1 MITHTDEP
9 PERFWEQFYADGARW
24 SGKPNRSLV
33 DEVAAL
39 APGSALDLGCG
50 YGGDAIWLARQG
62 WRVTAVDISAN
73 ALEQAVAHAE
83 QAGVAERIDFQRRN
97 LGESFPDG
105 RFDLVTTSFL
115 HSPAELPRERIL
127 RAAAAAV
134 APGGRLLIVGHA
146 PSESHRHA
154 DLPTLEQVLGELA
167 PPDAEWETVT
177 AELRELE
184 HTFRGET
191 EAHRRID
198 VVVHLRRIG

>member
-1 MITHTDEP
+1 MITHTDDP
-9 PERFWEQFYADGARW
+9 PEQFWEQFYADGARW

-50 YGGDAIWLARQG
+50 YGGDAIWLAQQG

-83 QAGVAERIDFQRRN
+83 EAGVADAVDFQRRN
-97 LGESFPDG
+97 LAESFPPG
-105 RFDLVTTSFL
+105 RFDLVTASFL
-115 HSPAELPRERIL
+115 HSPAELPREQIVRD
-127 RAAAAAV
+127 AAAAV

-154 DLPTLEQVLGELA
+154 DLPTLDQVLGALA
-167 PPDAEWETVT
+167 LPADEWETIA
-177 AELRELE
+177 AELRELR

-191 EAHRRID
+191 EAHTRVD
-198 VVVHLRRIG
+198 VVVHVRRR

>member
-9 PERFWEQFYADGARW
+9 PEQFWEQFYADGARW

-33 DEVAAL
+33 DEVAPL

-83 QAGVAERIDFQRRN
+83 EAGVADRIDFQRHN
-97 LGESFPDG
+97 LAASFPKG
-105 RFDLVTTSFL
+105 TFDLVTTSFL
-115 HSPAELPRERIL
+115 HSPAELPREQIL

-154 DLPTLEQVLGELA
+154 DLPTLAQVLAELA
-167 PPDAEWETVT
+167 LPDDAWETIA

-184 HTFRGET
+184 HTFKGET
-191 EAHRRID
+191 ESHRRVD
-198 VVVHLRRIG
+198 TVVHLRRR

>member
-9 PERFWEQFYADGARW
+9 PEQFWEQFYADGARW
-24 SGKPNRSLV
+24 SGNPNRSLV

-39 APGSALDLGCG
+39 TPGSALDLGCG

-62 WRVTAVDISAN
+62 WNVTAVDISAN
-73 ALEQAVAHAE
+73 ALERAVAHAE
-83 QAGVAERIDFQRRN
+83 EAGVAARIDFQRRD
-97 LGESFPDG
+97 LGASFPEG
-105 RFDLVTTSFL
+105 AFDLVTTSFL

-154 DLPTLEQVLGELA
+154 DLPTLEQVLAELA
-167 PPDAEWETVT
+167 LPEGEWATVA
-177 AELRELE
+177 AELRELT
-184 HTFRGET
+184 HTFKGET
-191 EAHRRID
+191 ESHARVD
-198 VVVHLRRIG
+198 VVIHLRRAG

>member
-9 PERFWEQFYADGARW
+9 PEQFWERFYADGARW
-24 SGKPNRSLV
+24 SGNPNRSLV
-33 DEVAAL
+33 DEIASV

-73 ALEQAVAHAE
+73 ALERAVAHAE
-83 QAGVAERIDFQRRN
+83 EAGVAERIDFQRRN

-105 RFDLVTTSFL
+105 SFDLVTTSFL

-134 APGGRLLIVGHA
+134 APGGRLLVVTHA

-154 DLPTLEQVLGELA
+154 DLPTLEQVLAELA
-167 PPDAEWETVT
+167 LPAAEWETVT
-177 AELRELE
+177 AELRELR
-184 HTFRGET
+184 HSFKGER
-191 EAHRRID
+191 EAHVRVD
-198 VVVHLRRIG
+198 AVVHARRVG